1 MKRNKIIFFL
11 LLCCA
16 INLSAQQH
24 SYDLPI
30 IPKPSFTTINDGYFV
45 LTSQTKISIV
55 KTNPYFKN
63 DVDLFNDHLK
73 LYYNFS
79 LQEKSSDGSNDN
91 CIVIEESTTIKS
103 PEAYNLSIQKNK
115 ITISASP
122 YGSGVFYA
130 LQSLTQLLAQSDKN
144 NLKIP
149 CAEIKDQP
157 RFEWR
162 GMHLDVCRHFYPV
175 AFIKKYIDL
184 LALHKMNTFHWHL
197 TEDQGWRIEIKKY
210 PKLTE
215 IGAWRNGTMI
225 GPYSDQTYDSIKY
238 GGYYTQQEIK
248 DIVQYASQRHITIVP
263 EIEMPGHAQAAIAS
277 YPWLSC
283 SGKQLEVAKGWGVFE
298 DVFCAKDSTFRFLQD
313 VLDEVINLFPSKYI
327 HIGGDECPKTRWK
340 TCSKCQSIMKQHNLK
355 DEHELQS
362 YFITKI
368 EKYLN
373 SKGKQII
380 GWDEILE
387 GGLAPNAAVMSWR
400 GTEGGITAAKQKH
413 KVVMSP
419 GSHCYFDHYQA
430 SPNDEPLAIG
440 GFTSLEKVYSYEP
453 VPDELSKTEQQYILG
468 AQANVWTEYI
478 LNEKHVEYMA
488 YPRAC
493 ALAEVLWTPKE
504 LKNETDFIKRLEHHF
519 TLLDLLNVNYLK
531 TLYQI
536 TQTTIPAKDS
546 LGVSVTLNANA
557 YLGDIYYTTNS
568 SEPTIESNKYK
579 EPIAI
584 QKNTIL
590 KASLIKDGIIKGK
603 VSTKDYSIN
612 LATGKR
618 VSLSIP
624 ASSSYNY
631 RGWFTLVDGIIA
643 SKKRNNQEWLGWS
656 GKNPE
661 ITVDLKESVM
671 VEKITISFLKEE
683 LNWIYLPASIEFL
696 VSEDGRNFKSIGI
709 LNSNQIESERF
720 ATINIKPKNYRYI
733 KISLTHFGKIPS
745 GKPGSGMDSWLF
757 CDEIQVN

>member
-1 MKRNKIIFFL
+1 MS
-11 LLCCA
+11 CV
-16 INLSAQQH
+16 INLFSQQTT
-24 SYDLPI
+24 YDLTI
-30 IPKPSFTTINDGYFV
+30 IPKPSYSKINDGYFV
-45 LTSQTKISIV
+45 LTGQTKISIP
-55 KTNPYFKN
+55 KTNQSFKN
-63 DVDLFNDHLK
+63 DVELFNEHLK
-73 LYYNFS
+73 LYYN
-79 LQEKSSDGSNDN
+79 LALKEKTTDSSNEN
-91 CIVIEESTTIKS
+91 CIVIETSTNITS
-103 PEAYNLSIQKNK
+103 PETYNLSIQKNT

-122 YGSGVFYA
+122 NGSGVFYA
-130 LQSLTQLLAQSDKN
+130 LQSLIQLIAQSDN
-144 NLKIP
+144 NALKIP

-175 AFIKKYIDL
+175 IFIKKYIDL

-215 IGAWRNGTMI
+215 IGAWRNGTMV
-225 GPYSDQTYDSIKY
+225 GAYSDQKFDSLKY
-238 GGYYTQQEIK
+238 GGYYSQEEIK
-248 DIVQYASQRHITIVP
+248 EIIRYAEQRHVTIVP
-263 EIEMPGHAQAAIAS
+263 EIEMPGHAQAAIAA

-283 SGKQLEVAKGWGVFE
+283 NSKQLEVAKGWGVFE
-298 DVFCAKDSTFRFLQD
+298 DVFCAKDSTLQFLKD
-313 VLDEVINLFPSKYI
+313 VLDEVIVLFPGKYI

-340 TCSKCQSIMKQHNLK
+340 TCSKCQTVMKQNHLK

-362 YFITKI
+362 YFITNI

-413 KVVMSP
+413 KVIMSP

-430 SPNDEPLAIG
+430 NPNDEPLAIG
-440 GFTSLEKVYSYEP
+440 GFTSLEKVHSYEP
-453 VPDELSKTEQQYILG
+453 IPDELSKTEQQYILG

-478 LNEKHVEYMA
+478 LNEKQVEYMA

-504 LKNETDFIKRLEHHF
+504 LKNETDFIKRIEQHF
-519 TLLDLLNVNYLK
+519 KLLNKLDVNYAK

-536 TQTTIPAKDS
+536 NQTTIASKDS
-546 LGVSVTLNANA
+546 LGVSVTLNANS
-557 YLGDIYYTTNS
+557 YLGDIHYTTDGT
-568 SEPTIESNKYK
+568 EPTTESRLYK
-579 EPIAI
+579 EPIPI
-584 QKNTIL
+584 QKNTTV
-590 KASLIKDGIIKGK
+590 KASLIKDGIVKGK
-603 VSTKDYSIN
+603 ISTNDYVIN

-618 VSLSIP
+618 VTLSIP
-624 ASSSYNY
+624 ANSSYNY
-631 RGWFTLVDGIIA
+631 RGWFNLVDGIVA

-661 ITVDLKESVM
+661 MTIDLKESTTIK
-671 VEKITISFLKEE
+671 EITVSFLKEE
-683 LNWIYLPASIEFL
+683 LNWIYLPSKVVFS
-696 VSEDGRNFKSIGI
+696 VSNDGKNYTALGTI
-709 LNSNQIESERF
+709 NHEQIKSERF
-720 ATINIKPKNYRYI
+720 ATVNIKPGNYRYM
-733 KISLTHFGKIPS
+733 KISVTHFGKIPS
-745 GKPGSGMDSWLF
+745 GNPGAGMDSWLF